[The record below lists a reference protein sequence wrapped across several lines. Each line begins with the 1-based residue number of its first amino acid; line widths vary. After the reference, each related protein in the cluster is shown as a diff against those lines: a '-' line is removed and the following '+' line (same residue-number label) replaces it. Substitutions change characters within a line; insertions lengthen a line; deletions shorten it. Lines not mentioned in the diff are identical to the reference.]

1 MADARYAGTR
11 KSPGIVQTIVQPL
24 LNALGEWGLTFEV
37 TGDDDVGA
45 AAAAVAADDDDDDD
59 GDAAAAAAASKCS
72 FLLKP
77 HAWLLQP
84 LQFE

>member
-24 LNALGEWGLTFEV
+24 LNALREWGLTFEV

-45 AAAAVAADDDDDDD
+45 AAAAAAAADDDDDD
-59 GDAAAAAAASKCS
+59 GDAAAAAASKCS
-72 FLLKP
+72 FLLKL
-77 HAWLLQP
+77 HVWLQQP